1 MKVIFLG
8 ATHEVTGSLTY
19 LEAGGHKFLVDCGM
33 EQGRDIFVN
42 QDIPVNASEIEAVFL
57 THAHVD
63 HSGNLP
69 LLYKRGFRGN
79 IYATEAT
86 SNLCSIMLMDCAG
99 IQEQEAEW
107 KNRKGKRANREETQP
122 IYTSD
127 DAVETL
133 KRFIPCEYEKRIQVE
148 ESCEIC
154 FHNVGHL
161 LGASSIEIWLTENKK
176 TKKIIFSG
184 DIGNLNR
191 PLIPDPVSPEG
202 ADYVVIE
209 STYGTRLH
217 PESMGKRAY
226 IDQLAEIIDRTM
238 ARGGNV
244 VIPSFA
250 VGRTQ
255 ELLFFLREIK
265 DEKMVKSVPDFR
277 VFVDSPLAVEA
288 TNIFLQTPP
297 EYFSDEVKE
306 LVGQGINPI
315 FFDGLNVA
323 VSSDE
328 SIAINTD
335 YGPKV
340 ILSASGMCEAGRI
353 RHHLKHNLWR
363 KESTVCFAG
372 YQTEGTLG
380 RALQDG
386 ADTVKLFGEDIAVNA
401 EIATLEGTSGH
412 ADQNGLTAWL
422 TGMKKKPKMV
432 FVNHGEDES
441 VKAFADYLN
450 DSFGYVTMAPYSG
463 TEFDL
468 LAGKVTVETEGIP
481 VPSET
486 AAAEKA
492 EGIFGTL
499 KAALKR
505 LEKLVLGMRDN
516 SNKELEQLTGEI
528 DALTEKFANWEDPDG
543 EDKAEEKSE
552 KEAGEKAGN

>member
-1 MKVIFLG
+1 MKIVFLG

-79 IYATEAT
+79 VYATEAT
-86 SNLCSIMLMDCAG
+86 TNLCAIMLLDCAN
-99 IQEQEAEW
+99 IQEKESEW
-107 KNRKGKRANREETQP
+107 KNRKSMRAGRDETEP
-122 IYTSD
+122 IYTMD
-127 DAVETL
+127 DAKEVI
-133 KRFIPCEYEKRIQVE
+133 KRFIPVEYGKRIQVE
-148 ESCEIC
+148 ENCEIC
-154 FHNVGHL
+154 FRNAGHL
-161 LGASSIEIWLTENKK
+161 LGAASIEIWLSEGRYKR
-176 TKKIIFSG
+176 KIVFSG
-184 DIGNLNR
+184 DIGNANR
-191 PLIPDPVSPEG
+191 PLISDPEPPED

-209 STYGTRLH
+209 STYGNRLH

-265 DEKMVKSVPDFR
+265 AEGMVKSVPDFR

-297 EYFSDEVKE
+297 EYFAEEVRE
-306 LVGQGINPI
+306 ILLQGENPI
-315 FFDGLNVA
+315 FFEGLNVA
-323 VSSDE
+323 VTTDE
-328 SIAINTD
+328 SIAINND
-335 YGPKV
+335 PGPKV

-363 KESTVCFAG
+363 KESTICFAG

-380 RALQDG
+380 RVLQDG
-386 ADTVKLFGEDIAVNA
+386 AETVKLFGEDIAVHA

-412 ADQNGLTAWL
+412 ADKEGLVAWL

-432 FVNHGEDES
+432 FVNHGEDEVTAS
-441 VKAFADYLN
+441 FAELLSDGM
-450 DSFGYVTMAPYSG
+450 GYITMAPYSG

-468 LAGKVTVETEGIP
+468 IAGKVRLMTEGIP
-481 VPSET
+481 VNKEE
-486 AAAEKA
+486 AAAERNDS
-492 EGIFGTL
+492 IFGGL
-499 KAALKR
+499 KSAQKQLEQLVFSMKDRSNKEIEEMTAALKQLAER
-505 LEKLVLGMRDN
+505 YKLPLE
-516 SNKELEQLTGEI
+516 
-528 DALTEKFANWEDPDG
+528 DG
-543 EDKAEEKSE
+543 QKAEEKAEE
-552 KEAGEKAGN
+552 KEKDK

>member
-1 MKVIFLG
+1 MKAVFLG
-8 ATHEVTGSLTY
+8 ATHEVTGSITY
-19 LEAGGHKFLVDCGM
+19 LEAGKHKFLVDCGM
-33 EQGRDIFVN
+33 EQGKDIFVN

-79 IYATEAT
+79 VYATEAT
-86 SNLCSIMLMDCAG
+86 ANLCAIMLLDCAN
-99 IQEQEAEW
+99 IQEKEAEW
-107 KNRKGKRANREETQP
+107 KNRKSKRAGRDETEP
-122 IYTSD
+122 IYTMD
-127 DAVETL
+127 DAKEAI
-133 KRFIPCEYEKRIQVE
+133 KRFIPVEYGKRVQVE
-148 ESCEIC
+148 ENCEIC
-154 FHNVGHL
+154 FRNAGHL
-161 LGASSIEIWLTENKK
+161 LGAASIEIWLTENRYKR
-176 TKKIIFSG
+176 KIVFSG
-184 DIGNLNR
+184 DIGNANR
-191 PLIPDPVSPEG
+191 PLICDPEPPEE

-209 STYGTRLH
+209 STYGNRLH
-217 PESMGKRAY
+217 PQSMGKRAY

-265 DEKMVKSVPDFR
+265 AEGMVKSVPDFR

-297 EYFSDEVKE
+297 EYFAEEVRE
-306 LVGQGINPI
+306 ILLQGENPI

-323 VSSDE
+323 VTTDE

-335 YGPKV
+335 PGPKV

-363 KESTVCFAG
+363 KESTICFAG

-386 ADTVKLFGEDIAVNA
+386 ATTVKLFSEDIAVNA

-412 ADQNGLTAWL
+412 ADKEGLVAWL

-432 FVNHGEDES
+432 FVNHGDDE
-441 VKAFADYLN
+441 VVT
-450 DSFGYVTMAPYSG
+450 SFSELLSDGMGYITMAPYSG

-468 LAGKVTVETEGIP
+468 VAGKVRLMTEGIP
-481 VPSET
+481 VRPEE
-486 AAAEKA
+486 AASEKA
-492 EGIFGTL
+492 EGIFGKL
-499 KAALKR
+499 KDALSR
-505 LEKLVLGMRDN
+505 LQKLVSGMRDN
-516 SNKELEQLTGEI
+516 SNKELEALTGEI
-528 DALTEKFANWEDPDG
+528 DALTEKFANWEDPDKE
-543 EDKAEEKSE
+543 EDKKEKPEEKTEE
-552 KEAGEKAGN
+552 K